1 MSKGVFEILRD
12 LGVPEGSKDVQVGL
26 GEPKGNLAF

>member
-1 MSKGVFEILRD
+1 MSTVVFDVLRD
-12 LGVPEGSKDVQVGL
+12 LGIPEGSKDFQVGL